1 MRLFL
6 AGATGAV
13 GSLFVPLAEQGGH
26 AVVPH
31 VRPKSAAKT
40 PLAKHPNACIADLGD
55 TAAIA
60 AAMRGCDAAVCLV
73 GTMRSR
79 FSSGDSYEASDIGA
93 VREVVTAAKAAGVPR
108 VVLLSSLG
116 AGGMGA
122 YLQAKGEAER
132 IVRESG
138 LTYAIARPGAF
149 ASPEDAPQGLH
160 GARRFPGFGKAVF
173 SGLGALGLQAFA
185 HRYGPMPLDVL
196 ARALLL
202 AADGRADGCILHG
215 EDLQRLAAG

>member
-1 MRLFL
+1 MKLFL

-13 GSLFVPLAEQGGH
+13 GSLLLPLAEASGH

-31 VRPKSAAKT
+31 VRPRSAAKT
-40 PLAKHPNACIADLGD
+40 RLAQHPNACIADLGD
-55 TAAIA
+55 TEAIS
-60 AAMRGCDAAVCLV
+60 AAMRGCGAAVCLV

-93 VREVVTAAKAAGVPR
+93 VREVVTAAKLAGVPR

-116 AGGMGA
+116 AGGLGA

-132 IVRESG
+132 IVRASG
-138 LTYAIARPGAF
+138 LAYAIARPGAF

-160 GARRFPGFGKAVF
+160 GARHFPGFGKAF
-173 SGLGALGLQAFA
+173 FAGLGAVGLEGFA

-196 ARALLL
+196 ARALLR
-202 AADGRADGCILHG
+202 AAEGRADGCILHG
-215 EDLQRLAAG
+215 DDLQRLAAS

>member
-1 MRLFL
+1 VKLFL

-13 GSLFVPLAEQGGH
+13 GSLFLPLAEQSGH
-26 AVVPH
+26 TVVPH

-40 PLAKHPNACIADLGD
+40 TLAAHPNACVADLGN
-55 TAAIA
+55 TEAVA
-60 AAMRGCDAAVCLV
+60 AAMAGCEAAVCLV

-79 FSSGDSYEASDIGA
+79 FAAGDSYEASDIGA
-93 VREVVTAAKAAGVPR
+93 VREVVTAAKRAGVPR

-122 YLQAKGEAER
+122 YLKAKGEAER

-138 LTYAIARPGAF
+138 LAYAIARPGAF

-160 GARRFPGFGKAVF
+160 GARHFPGFGKAF
-173 SGLGALGLQAFA
+173 FAGLGALGLEGFA
-185 HRYGPMPLDVL
+185 HRYGPMPLEVL
-196 ARALLL
+196 ARALLR
-202 AADGRADGCILHG
+202 AAEGRADGCILHG
-215 EDLQRLAAG
+215 DDLQRLAAS